1 MSKGFKKISISVL
14 IVIAMVVSSFT
25 GISLSV
31 SKAGYQKKVFVIH
44 RNVRPLDCPPDVI
57 FVNKTVW
64 NGTEWVKEINAS
76 VGDTVRFN
84 ITILNTGP
92 SEPVGYVLYNIL
104 VNDTLPDGLQYSDNA
119 TVDGVAR
126 EPDVIANNTLIWNIT
141 DRIVLPGEGLYIEFD
156 ATVLETGLHTNVVNV
171 TSGYCNPDIDAVY
184 GESEASVNVSEKVP
198 GRMRVSKTVWNGTT
212 WVKEINA
219 SVGET
224 VRFNITIS
232 YSGNY
237 TLYNIKVRDEL
248 PDCLEYADNAE
259 PEETNIIDNVVYW
272 NLTETLHNDEA
283 FSIEFDAL
291 VISNGTNVN
300 LVNVTANE
308 CSGAMLYG
316 EDTAIVNAKKPG
328 KPILEVEKEVWNGDS
343 WVKEASVV
351 FGENVRFR
359 ITVRNQGNATM
370 FNVTITDQLPN
381 ILKYVSGSANI
392 DPNYISPD
400 NRTIKWIIPWMFPG
414 ESRIIEFEAKVISC
428 GVGITAN
435 NTVNIT
441 AKDCTGNHYY
451 AEDHATIRIVTDNT
465 PPTSTINPLPKYWYN
480 TYPINITAN
489 ATDDISGVARVELWY
504 IYKVEQGELGI
515 IIQPLYPLVDDDPSD
530 GWKWEFDF
538 PHGEGHYEFYT
549 IAIDNAGNRESEKNK
564 SRISCGYDVTKPTS
578 TAIDPSDYWFKD
590 IVTINANASDN
601 MSGIKQIELFYRY
614 SNDNSTWTPWK
625 LYGTD
630 NNPSDGWKWQFDASK
645 ADGDGHYQ
653 VYTIATDNAGNTQ
666 EAPTTAQA
674 DFGIDTTAPTLK
686 IVKPEEGYLYIF
698 DHKIMKSL
706 AGITRIIGKITI
718 EVDAEDATT
727 GVEEIMIKI
736 DNETKAVLT
745 EEPYKWVL
753 NEKIRGSHL
762 LTVIAKDKVGNI
774 NICEMYIKI
783 LKIFGSS
790 NGSSSANFEEN
801 NNDNKPTLTLN
812 SENLKEK
819 NSRVIK
825 ISSTKV
831 KKTKLISHSS

>member
-441 AKDCTGNHYY
+441 AKDCPGNHYY
-451 AEDHATIRIVTDNT
+451 AEDHATIKIVTDNT

-489 ATDDISGVARVELWY
+489 ATDNDSGVKEVTLEYRYRVNDTDNWSNWTTY
-504 IYKVEQGELGI
+504 QI
-515 IIQPLYPLVDDDPSD
+515 DNTSSD
-530 GWKWEFDF
+530 GWKWEFNA
-538 PHGEGHYEFYT
+538 PTGEGHYQLRT
-549 IAIDNAGNRESEKNK
+549 IAKDKAGNTENKNNPD
-564 SRISCGYDVTKPTS
+564 IELGYDVTKPTS
-578 TAIDPSDYWFKD
+578 TAIDPAKNWYN
-590 IVTINANASDN
+590 TIFTLEATATDN
-601 MSGIKQIELFYRY
+601 MSSIKQVQLYYRY
-614 SNDNSTWTPWK
+614 SNDGNTWTPWK
-625 LYGTD
+625 LYETD
-630 NNPSDGWKWQFDASK
+630 NNPSDGWKWQFNASK

-674 DFGIDTTAPTLK
+674 TFGIDREDP
-686 IVKPEEGYLYIF
+686 IVEVTKPQQGYIYIF
-698 DHKIMKSL
+698 NHEIMSSPL
-706 AGITRIIGKITI
+706 GVTRIIGKITI
-718 EVDAEDATT
+718 EVE
-727 GVEEIMIKI
+727 VEEATSGVKDVKI
-736 DNETKAVLT
+736 FIDDVLKEKLT
-745 EEPYKWVL
+745 SPPYKWTWSG
-753 NEKIRGSHL
+753 KTGKHTIRVTAEDNAGNNKTDRVFNVRVFNPFGGLGKSE
-762 LTVIAKDKVGNI
+762 TKEPIAQTQT
-774 NICEMYIKI
+774 
-783 LKIFGSS
+783 SS
-790 NGSSSANFEEN
+790 NGSSHVVSTA
-801 NNDNKPTLTLN
+801 KIV
-812 SENLKEK
+812 SK
-819 NSRVIK
+819 K
-825 ISSTKV
+825 ISCKKITVISTK
-831 KKTKLISHSS
+831 K